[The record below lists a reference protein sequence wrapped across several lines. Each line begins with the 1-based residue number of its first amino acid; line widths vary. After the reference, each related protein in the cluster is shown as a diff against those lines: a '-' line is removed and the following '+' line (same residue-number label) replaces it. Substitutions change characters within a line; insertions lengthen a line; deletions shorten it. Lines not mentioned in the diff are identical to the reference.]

1 MVHQKS
7 KTWKKWTDSIL
18 KNKQT
23 KNLQRLTKKKEKSWA
38 ALALG
43 KNEFK
48 TSPDKNIWGFIAM
61 PYKTFSKNVEEAGK
75 PSSVLSH
82 VSCAQ
87 IAKTNMAIIKKES

>member
-1 MVHQKS
+1 
-7 KTWKKWTDSIL
+7 
-18 KNKQT
+18 
-23 KNLQRLTKKKEKSWA
+23 
-38 ALALG
+38 
-43 KNEFK
+43 
-48 TSPDKNIWGFIAM
+48 M